1 MAGPGVSSLY
11 ILRTGA
17 CWREHI
23 EDRPQILSRAKRI
36 LRRLTPLLSRTS
48 LRSPRSS
55 TTNTLTKPAA
65 RDPRRC
71 SAPRKQTTKEHQ
83 LCPDDEGSMHK
94 DSESIQRQ
102 IHQHW
107 CDRIAVNG
115 KEESKINVKNEKHK
129 MTLQGTS
136 NYKLDAWHDNLFV

>member
-36 LRRLTPLLSRTS
+36 LRRLRPLLSRTS

-55 TTNTLTKPAA
+55 TTSTLTKPAA

-71 SAPRKQTTKEHQ
+71 SAPRKQTTKKHQ
-83 LCPDDEGSMHK
+83 LCPDDEGSMHR
-94 DSESIQRQ
+94 DSESLQRQ

-107 CDRIAVNG
+107 CDRIAVNV
-115 KEESKINVKNEKHK
+115 KKESKINVKHEKHK
-129 MTLQGTS
+129 MALKGNS
-136 NYKLDAWHDNLFV
+136 YYKLDAWHDNLFV